1 MYTRRTTFPVKQ
13 DASDQAT
20 EIAQRYGKILQGLP
34 GHVSTV
40 MFLAGETIYSITTWD
55 TEEHA
60 EAVQSIRD
68 DAQRDLGDL
77 LTGAP
82 STAIVETIVHDIS

>member
-1 MYTRRTTFPVKQ
+1 MYTRLTTFPVKE
-13 DASDQAT
+13 DTTDQAI
-20 EIAQRYGKILQGLP
+20 EIGKTYGKILHDLP

-40 MFLAGETIYSITTWD
+40 MFPGGDTIYSITTWD

-60 EAVQSIRD
+60 EAVQNIRD
-68 DAQRDLGDL
+68 DAQRDMGDL

-82 STAIVETIVHDIS
+82 STAITETTVHDVS